1 MTQTATGLASAL
13 KRVRA
18 ISKVMDNAI
27 AVPGTDFKFGLDPIL
42 GLLPGGGD
50 LFSGGISVYI
60 LYEAMRLGIPK
71 ATLLKMAGNIVL
83 ELIVGT
89 IPVLGDAFDVAWKAN
104 AQNVKLMEQ
113 HIDPTLTQQPLTQ
126 PGQPKA
132 ANQWF
137 ALVLIVGLLALIVL
151 AAIGTVWILAAIFNL
166 LSQ

>member
-1 MTQTATGLASAL
+1 
-13 KRVRA
+13 A
-18 ISKVMDNAI
+18 I
-27 AVPGTDFKFGLDPIL
+27 PGTDFKFGLDPIL

-50 LFSGGISVYI
+50 LLSGGISVYI
-60 LYEAMRLGIPK
+60 LYEAMRLGMPK

-126 PGQPKA
+126 QPLTQPGQPKA

-151 AAIGTVWILAAIFNL
+151 AAIGTVWILAAVFNL